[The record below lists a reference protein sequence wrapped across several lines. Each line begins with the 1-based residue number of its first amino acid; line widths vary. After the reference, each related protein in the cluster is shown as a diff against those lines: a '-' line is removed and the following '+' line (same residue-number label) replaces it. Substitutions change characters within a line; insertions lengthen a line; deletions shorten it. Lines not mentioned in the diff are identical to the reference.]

1 MSLYLTKAED
11 FEATGFRQMD
21 AVTVEGH
28 GDQEF
33 FILRVNREEKTV
45 VACRITPSGRPGR
58 KNYTFPVAKL
68 TRCAWIDDC

>member
-1 MSLYLTKAED
+1 MSLYHTKAED

-33 FILRVNREEKTV
+33 MILRVDRENQEV
-45 VACRITPSGRPGR
+45 RACRITPSGRPGS
-58 KNYTFPVAKL
+58 KTFTFPVAKL
-68 TRCAWIDDC
+68 TLCSWIDD